1 MKKIIVATMML
12 ATAGIMQS
20 MQEVPQEIQAQPR
33 SRSLQ
38 SRLVSVGSRQL
49 KETNTQA
56 VLAAV
61 AFHFYRNGVACP
73 LTKNAQAP
81 AALGAAVVAGRTAYN
96 YFEQPVVKYGATA
109 ACAAVGVMALL
120 QAKK

>member
-12 ATAGIMQS
+12 ATAGMMQS
-20 MQEVPQEIQAQPR
+20 
-33 SRSLQ
+33 SLAEKIPA
-38 SRLVSVGSRQL
+38 QL
-49 KETNTQA
+49 KDIKVQS
-56 VLAAV
+56 VLAAT

-81 AALGAAVVAGRTAYN
+81 VALGAAVVAGRTAYN
-96 YFEQPVVKYGATA
+96 YFEKPVAKYGVTGV
-109 ACAAVGVMALL
+109 CTVVGLVALL